1 MRCLRNRIG
10 IQLGRNLYKLSQLP
24 KFLSPAKTVP
34 QTSWTAATLWSVT
47 PKRAVIL
54 TAGLFLMGMGGAITV
69 QSELGNPPWTVLAQ
83 GLGKQLNIPLG
94 WAFFLVSC
102 VVLLTWIP
110 LRVLPG
116 FGTLAN
122 AVIFAAALQFGVS
135 VIPQQDNFLISLL
148 MVLIGVVFVGFG
160 TAVYIT
166 CGLGSGPRD
175 GWMIGVVK
183 RTGVRIWKIRFG
195 MEFFALSLGFFLGGT
210 VGIGT
215 VLVMLLIGQTIAI
228 SFTILS
234 QIPGAELTTLVSEV

>member
-1 MRCLRNRIG
+1 
-10 IQLGRNLYKLSQLP
+10 
-24 KFLSPAKTVP
+24 VP
-34 QTSWTAATLWSVT
+34 QTSWTAASLWSVT
-47 PKRAVIL
+47 PKRAIIL
-54 TAGLFLMGMGGAITV
+54 VAGLFLMGMGAAVTV

-102 VVLLTWIP
+102 AVLLTWIP

-122 AVIFAAALQFGVS
+122 TVVFAASLQFGVTA
-135 VIPQQDNFLISLL
+135 IPQQDNFVISLL
-148 MVLIGVVFVGFG
+148 MVLLGISLVGFG
-160 TAVYIT
+160 TAVYVT

-175 GWMIGVVK
+175 GWMIGVNK
-183 RTGVRIWKIRFG
+183 RTGFRIWKIRFG
-195 MEFFALSLGFFLGGT
+195 MEFFALSAGFILGGT

-228 SFTILS
+228 SFTVLS
-234 QIPGAELTTLVSEV
+234 QIPGSNPTSYVPEV